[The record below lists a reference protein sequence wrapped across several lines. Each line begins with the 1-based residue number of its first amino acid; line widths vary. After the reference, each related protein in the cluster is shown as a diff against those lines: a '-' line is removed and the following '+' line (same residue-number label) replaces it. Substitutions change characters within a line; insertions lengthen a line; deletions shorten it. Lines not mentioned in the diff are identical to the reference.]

1 MSPDIIT
8 YLDRTFKVEQNDIH
22 FKMKEFYQ
30 IGVNFDFNCQVSD
43 VQTTHKKAKRHHA

>member
-8 YLDRTFKVEQNDIH
+8 YLDRTFKGEKNDIH

-30 IGVNFDFNCQVSD
+30 IGVNFNFNCQVSLI
-43 VQTTHKKAKRHHA
+43 VYL